1 VKLRSLKSRLIWT
14 SLVWVALSFTIS
26 AVVLIA
32 IFYSHIE
39 RRFDNFLVSNLE
51 ELVAASEFAPDGSLY
66 LSWRPSDPQFIRPLS
81 GWYWEILLD
90 GKIKHASLSLLDST
104 LAPPVSVVGSGPREF
119 LDLAGPENAPL
130 RAVVQNIHFPNT
142 DRPFTLV
149 VAGPLSDIE
158 KDVWRFG
165 GMVAITLSVLGVTL
179 LGIIFVQVGFG
190 LRPLRLIKQR
200 LAEVRAGKLSQLSE
214 DAPSE
219 VQPVIRELNEVL
231 EYNTRLLERARSQ
244 VGNLAHALKI
254 PLTILRSEVRDVEGE
269 RGGLMRTQIDAID
282 RNVDHYLK
290 RARISGRATLGL
302 RTDLRATAGE
312 LLDSMKL
319 LHRGRNLT
327 LSFSRAPAVHVPID
341 PQDLEEMIGNLLDNA
356 CKWAAT
362 QVVVGWRVMDGMAVV
377 EIGDDGPGIAEDQR
391 AVVLERGHR
400 LDETAPGSGLGLD
413 ITREIA
419 ETYRGS
425 LELDRAPQ
433 GGLLA
438 RLRLPAVAG

>member
-1 VKLRSLKSRLIWT
+1 
-14 SLVWVALSFTIS
+14 
-26 AVVLIA
+26 
-32 IFYSHIE
+32 
-39 RRFDNFLVSNLE
+39 
-51 ELVAASEFAPDGSLY
+51 
-66 LSWRPSDPQFIRPLS
+66 
-81 GWYWEILLD
+81 
-90 GKIKHASLSLLDST
+90 
-104 LAPPVSVVGSGPREF
+104 
-119 LDLAGPENAPL
+119 
-130 RAVVQNIHFPNT
+130 
-142 DRPFTLV
+142 
-149 VAGPLSDIE
+149 
-158 KDVWRFG
+158 
-165 GMVAITLSVLGVTL
+165 MVAITLSVLGVTL